1 MKTSYL
7 PIVCT
12 VGLASLGIGA
22 GPAFAG
28 STAADANGK
37 HAAAAPQEPI
47 GFVAGGVVGAF
58 AAGPLGAV
66 VGAGVGTWLGNRVH
80 RAGDAKR
87 DEAEIA
93 ALGSQRAA
101 LEARDAALL
110 QDQNRLTESNRALT
124 VQVRQLSDSV
134 KAVQT
139 AKQDP
144 AEALDGLQGDVL
156 FRTGSAEIAPD
167 LAHQIQTLAQA
178 MTKSPELRIRVDGY
192 ADPRGPAKAN
202 LELSEARANAVRDL
216 LVASGISDEALEVNA
231 FGKTL
236 SVADDEDGYALERR
250 VRLTLQVAGS
260 PQLGNTATGADAG
273 PGAAA
278 GADVGAAA
286 AATTTAASGGSGR

>member
-12 VGLASLGIGA
+12 VGLVSLAIGA
-22 GPAFAG
+22 GPVFAG
-28 STAADANGK
+28 PTATDAGAK
-37 HAAAAPQEPI
+37 PAAAPQEPL

-66 VGAGVGTWLGNRVH
+66 IGAGMGTWLGNRVH

-87 DEAEIA
+87 AEAEIA
-93 ALGSQRAA
+93 ALRTQQAT

-110 QDQNRLTESNRALT
+110 EDQSRLTESNRALT
-124 VQVRQLSDSV
+124 VQVGQLSESV
-134 KAVQT
+134 RAVQL
-139 AKQDP
+139 AKDDP
-144 AEALDGLQGDVL
+144 ADALDGLQGDVL

-178 MTKSPELRIRVDGY
+178 MTKSPELKIRVDGY
-192 ADPRGPAKAN
+192 ADPRGPAQAN

-216 LVASGISDEALEVNA
+216 LIASGVSGAALEVNA
-231 FGKTL
+231 YGKTL

-250 VRLTLQVAGS
+250 VRLTLQVSGS
-260 PQLGNTATGADAG
+260 PQVGKAATPAAIEAPAPASATLTAT
-273 PGAAA
+273 AA
-278 GADVGAAA
+278 GA
-286 AATTTAASGGSGR
+286 GSGR

>member
-1 MKTSYL
+1 M
-7 PIVCT
+7 VCT
-12 VGLASLGIGA
+12 VGLVSLGIGA
-22 GPAFAG
+22 GPSFAAT
-28 STAADANGK
+28 TAADASGK
-37 HAAAAPQEPI
+37 RPAAAPQEPI

-87 DEAEIA
+87 AEAEIA
-93 ALGSQRAA
+93 VLGAEQAA
-101 LEARDAALL
+101 LEAREAALL

-134 KAVQT
+134 KAVQL

-192 ADPRGPAKAN
+192 ADPRGSAQAN
-202 LELSEARANAVRDL
+202 LKLSEARANAVRDL

-231 FGKTL
+231 YGKTL

-250 VRLTLQVAGS
+250 VRLTLEVAGS
-260 PQLGNTATGADAG
+260 PQM
-273 PGAAA
+273 GAAA
-278 GADVGAAA
+278 SDAATEAPDPTGAAA
-286 AATTTAASGGSGR
+286 AVTTTAAGGGSGR